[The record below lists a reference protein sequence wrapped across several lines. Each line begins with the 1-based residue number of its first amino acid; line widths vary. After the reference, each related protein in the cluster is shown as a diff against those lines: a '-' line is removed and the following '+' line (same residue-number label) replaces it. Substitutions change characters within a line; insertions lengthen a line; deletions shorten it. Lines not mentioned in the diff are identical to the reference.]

1 MCSRKSKN
9 VFLVGVGEMKI
20 LYHPANGSYRF
31 LLRREQIFKCVLN
44 HQLSAD
50 LSVNPMKSS
59 EKAFAWAAHNHSEE
73 GNGELEQLSVRF
85 KNVEIA
91 AKFDN
96 VVKTCIANLKA
107 KGDGLEPEDD

>member
-1 MCSRKSKN
+1 M
-9 VFLVGVGEMKI
+9 LLGVGEMKI
-20 LYHPANGSYRF
+20 LYHPVNETYRF

-50 LSVNPMKSS
+50 LCVNPMKSS
-59 EKAFAWAAHNHSEE
+59 EKAFVWAAHNHGEDS
-73 GNGELEQLSVRF
+73 NGDLEQLSVRF

-91 AKFDN
+91 TKFIN
-96 VVKTCIANLKA
+96 VVKTCINKLKA